1 MNYAACNYR
10 IVELYESKLQ
20 QILPRIRS
28 SIVDIKAKKYPF
40 MKNAGEILKES
51 ALLKVEDFIDELYER
66 KKEGNRLTEYQR
78 QIQSLLVETVR
89 RPETLADRIL
99 LAYFFE
105 EDNLAYDE

>member
-20 QILPRIRS
+20 QILPRIRKA
-28 SIVDIKAKKYPF
+28 IAEIKAKKYPF

-51 ALLKVEDFIDELYER
+51 AHLKVEDFIDELYER

-78 QIQSLLVETVR
+78 QIHSLLV
-89 RPETLADRIL
+89 
-99 LAYFFE
+99 
-105 EDNLAYDE
+105 